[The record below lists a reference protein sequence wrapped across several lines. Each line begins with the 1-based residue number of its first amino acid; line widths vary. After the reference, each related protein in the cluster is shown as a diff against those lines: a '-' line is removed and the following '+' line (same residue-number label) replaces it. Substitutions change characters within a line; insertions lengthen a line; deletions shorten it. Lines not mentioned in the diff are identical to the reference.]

1 MQIDR
6 MDDGGLNLRN
16 WNLYGQHYNK
26 PGNLNLHLFPSIE
39 RHVQKPFLGRENS
52 VLLNHN
58 GGAFHPLISESTA
71 HMDPGGNSWVHSRER
86 YVQMISAN
94 SGLAGFHDHPGAHSM
109 NMLQQQ
115 QQQEQSESPKDA
127 RVCMEDMHVK
137 QEGGSPVKKK
147 KRTDIHMDP
156 VSDSWVH
163 RDRFVQQMISANPS
177 FTGFHEH
184 PGAHSMH
191 MLQHQQQSEP
201 PKIGRVCMGDLDV
214 KKEIGEPVK
223 KRQNAA
229 ASKPKKPKKS
239 PAVPKENGSS
249 SGHRVKPAK
258 KTMNVVINGVDLDFS
273 SIPLPVCTC
282 TGTPQQCYRW
292 GCGGWQSACCTTTI
306 SMYPLPMSTK
316 RRGARIAGRK
326 MSQGAFKKVLEKL
339 ASDNY
344 NFGNAID
351 LRYHWA
357 RHGTN
362 KFVTI
367 R

>member
-1 MQIDR
+1 

-16 WNLYGQHYNK
+16 WNMYGQHYNK
-26 PGNLNLHLFPSIE
+26 PGNLNLHLFPSLE
-39 RHVQKPFLGRENS
+39 RHVQNPFLGRESS

-58 GGAFHPLISESTA
+58 GGVFHPSLSKSTA
-71 HMDPGGNSWVHSRER
+71 HMDPGVNNWAHPRDR

-94 SGLAGFHDHPGAHSM
+94 SGLAAFHEHPGAHSM

-115 QQQEQSESPKDA
+115 EHSESPKDA
-127 RVCMEDMHVK
+127 RVCLEDMHVK
-137 QEGGSPVKKK
+137 QEVGSPVKKK
-147 KRTDIHMDP
+147 KRTDVNMEP

-163 RDRFVQQMISANPS
+163 RDRFVQQMVSANPS
-177 FTGFHEH
+177 FAGFHEH
-184 PGAHSMH
+184 PPAHSMH
-191 MLQHQQQSEP
+191 MLQHQQQSES
-201 PKIGRVCMGDLDV
+201 PKIGMEDVDV

-223 KRQNAA
+223 KRQSAA
-229 ASKPKKPKKS
+229 ASKPRKPRKS
-239 PAVPKENGSS
+239 PSIPKENGSS
-249 SGHRVKPAK
+249 TGHRVKPAK
-258 KTMNVVINGVDLDFS
+258 KSMNVVINGMDLDFS
-273 SIPLPVCTC
+273 SIPIPVCTC

-339 ASDNY
+339 AADNY
-344 NFGNAID
+344 SFANAID